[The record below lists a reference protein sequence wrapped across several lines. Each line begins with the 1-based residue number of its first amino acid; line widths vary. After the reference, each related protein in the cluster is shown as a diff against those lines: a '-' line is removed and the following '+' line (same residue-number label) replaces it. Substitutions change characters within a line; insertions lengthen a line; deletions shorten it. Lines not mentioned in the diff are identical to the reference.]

1 MVKLQFYIGLNDGY
15 GPHKVGIF
23 LKFVSA
29 VCVKGLQQFF
39 NLPEMPYVALVKM
52 LDSLFF
58 ASLNTF
64 DIVVNNQE
72 TLISESLF
80 YSAH

>member
-1 MVKLQFYIGLNDGY
+1 
-15 GPHKVGIF
+15 
-23 LKFVSA
+23 
-29 VCVKGLQQFF
+29 
-39 NLPEMPYVALVKM
+39 MPYVALVKM

-58 ASLNTF
+58 AWLNTF

>member
-1 MVKLQFYIGLNDGY
+1 
-15 GPHKVGIF
+15 
-23 LKFVSA
+23 
-29 VCVKGLQQFF
+29 
-39 NLPEMPYVALVKM
+39 MPYVALVKM

-72 TLISESLF
+72 TLISESFILPIRSWQMNMISIWF
-80 YSAH
+80 

>member
-1 MVKLQFYIGLNDGY
+1 
-15 GPHKVGIF
+15 
-23 LKFVSA
+23 
-29 VCVKGLQQFF
+29 
-39 NLPEMPYVALVKM
+39 MPYVALIF
-52 LDSLFF
+52 SLFF

>member
-1 MVKLQFYIGLNDGY
+1 
-15 GPHKVGIF
+15 
-23 LKFVSA
+23 
-29 VCVKGLQQFF
+29 
-39 NLPEMPYVALVKM
+39 MPYVALVKM

-72 TLISESLF
+72 TLISENLF